1 MARVPGLVT
10 LMAAGVGY
18 LQYLQRADGEKR
30 DSRISVL
37 EVQMSEQVKD
47 MDKFKVLL
55 YDIRS
60 DVSFIRG
67 KMEAA
72 K

>member
-1 MARVPGLVT
+1 
-10 LMAAGVGY
+10 MAAGVGY
-18 LQYLQRADGEKR
+18 LQYLQFGHDEKR

-37 EVQMSEQVKD
+37 EMQMSEQVKD
-47 MDKFKVLL
+47 LDKFKMLL

-67 KMEAA
+67 KLEVG

>member
-1 MARVPGLVT
+1 
-10 LMAAGVGY
+10 MAAGVGY
-18 LQYLQRADGEKR
+18 LQYLQKGNNEIQ

-47 MDKFKVLL
+47 RDKFDALL
-55 YDIRS
+55 YEIRS

-67 KMEAA
+67 KIES

>member
-1 MARVPGLVT
+1 
-10 LMAAGVGY
+10 MAAGVGY
-18 LQYLQRADGEKR
+18 LQYLQRGNNEIQ

-47 MDKFKVLL
+47 RDKFDALL
-55 YDIRS
+55 YEIRS

-67 KMEAA
+67 KIES